1 MTQNNRTIRKVTAAE
16 LQTILSTLALASAWP
31 QNVKDFIAANPP
43 VLSVLG
49 DAPSVKNIQH
59 QMIVIF
65 AQNLGLGFTREDI
78 VLIGNK
84 LGKTDKAHDH
94 IQWANK
100 IEQTGIALD
109 KGRGN
114 GRGKCYGFAEL
125 SFTDRYLTTHH
136 DLTTE
141 EGRAAS
147 EKRIR
152 LLFKDMSEGSFER
165 GHKDPRKP
173 LTDDNSVM
181 QPYLINR
188 PYRDRYIFDDNG
200 LPMAPNPLEFVKNPS
215 AYYEDEADLRLIYEG
230 LKARFEPESVAT
242 LEDGIA
248 ETIEASEADESTE
261 V

>member
-16 LQTILSTLALASAWP
+16 LQTILSTLTLASAWP

-43 VLSVLG
+43 VLSVLN

-59 QMIVIF
+59 QMITIF

-84 LGKTDKAHDH
+84 LGRTKGDH

-100 IEQTGIALD
+100 IEAFGLALD

-114 GRGKCYGFAEL
+114 GRGKCYGFAGL
-125 SFTDRYLTTHH
+125 TFTDRYLTTHH
-136 DLTTE
+136 DLTTD
-141 EGRAAS
+141 EGRVAS
-147 EKRIR
+147 EKRLR
-152 LLFKDMSEGSFER
+152 LLFKDMSEGNFEK

-173 LTDDNSVM
+173 LSDDNLVM

-188 PYRDRYIFDDNG
+188 PYRNRYIFDDNG
-200 LPMAPNPLEFVKNPS
+200 LPAAPNPIEFVNDPS
-215 AYYEDEADLRLIYEG
+215 SYYKDEADLRLIYEG

-242 LEDGIA
+242 LEDNIA
-248 ETIEASEADESTE
+248 EAIAADESTE
-261 V
+261 D